1 MDEKR
6 KSPRRN
12 RRENVYIE
20 VTTQDENGDYLNK
33 VIGCE
38 SVDVSKQGLKL
49 YVNERIVQ
57 GTILDLCVSF
67 KDKPEKFYL
76 TAEVKWSR
84 PLVEDGWY
92 FIGFEVYE
100 GDTTDFQKW
109 YDWIDAVEE
118 KKKRS
123 TH

>member
-6 KSPRRN
+6 KNRRSN
-12 RRENVYIE
+12 RRENVFIE
-20 VTTQDENGDYLNK
+20 VTNQNENGDYINK

-38 SVDVSKQGLKL
+38 SVDVSREGLKL
-49 YVNERIVQ
+49 YVNEQIAQ

-67 KDKPEKFYL
+67 SDSPQKFYL

-84 PLVEDGWY
+84 PLVDEGWH

-100 GDTTDFQKW
+100 GDTTDYQKW
-109 YDWIDAVEE
+109 YDWIDEVDQ
-118 KKKRS
+118 KKQKS
-123 TH
+123 Q